1 MTTDCR
7 SELLTRVRR
16 GVATEPDRLAFDA
29 HLGSCASCR
38 ISWVLA
44 QDFDAAGA
52 AEPGDAALLAR
63 IASAAIG
70 GTVIDLQREGASVR
84 GREALARGQEAPM
97 RGQEAP
103 ARGQEASV
111 RGQEVLA
118 RGQEAP
124 VRGAPVRGDGASVWL
139 ASAPVRPDNDVRCG
153 DDDARPGTVVARRR
167 WAGWTRST
175 RICAAAAVLVA
186 GAAAAATALVQPH
199 PAAEVGPR
207 AHLLEPSLRA
217 AVSRSGARALPGGAP
232 SEGGGALPGGAPSEG
247 GGAPAP
253 TEASARE
260 LASAAPKPREAQR
273 GPSAPASSP
282 AVSTAAPSLAASTAE
297 QLFREANDARRAG
310 SSRRAIELYRALQK
324 GFATSP
330 EATLSLVSL
339 GGLLLNAGSAA
350 GALAQFDLYL
360 GTAGARPLAVEA
372 LYGRGRAL
380 RALGRTGDEAQT
392 WRRLL
397 REHPGSPYVDH
408 ARRRL
413 AELGG

>member
-1 MTTDCR
+1 MTADCR

-29 HLGSCASCR
+29 HLVSCASCR

-44 QDFDAAGA
+44 KDFDAAGA

-63 IASAAIG
+63 IANAAIG
-70 GTVIDLQREGASVR
+70 GAVIDLRREGALVRSEGAAVR
-84 GREALARGQEAPM
+84 GEGAAMGSEGA
-97 RGQEAP
+97 A
-103 ARGQEASV
+103 V
-111 RGQEVLA
+111 RGEGA
-118 RGQEAP
+118 AMGSEGAA
-124 VRGAPVRGDGASVWL
+124 VRGKGAAEWGEGAAEWGEGAAVWL
-139 ASAPVRPDNDVRCG
+139 AGAPARPDNDVRRNDVRRG
-153 DDDARPGTVVARRR
+153 DDDARPGTVLRVRRP
-167 WAGWTRST
+167 AGWTRSAWLY
-175 RICAAAAVLVA
+175 AAAAVLVA
-186 GAAAAATALVQPH
+186 GTAAAAAALVQLH
-199 PAAEVGPR
+199 PAAEVR
-207 AHLLEPSLRA
+207 SSARSLDPSLRA
-217 AVSRSGARALPGGAP
+217 AVARRRAAALPGAAP
-232 SEGGGALPGGAPSEG
+232 SDGGAAPALAAPAS
-247 GGAPAP
+247 APAP
-253 TEASARE
+253 ADAASLE
-260 LASAAPKPREAQR
+260 LASPAPKPRDAAR
-273 GPSAPASSP
+273 GPSA
-282 AVSTAAPSLAASTAE
+282 APSPTAPATAE

-339 GGLLLNAGSAA
+339 GGLLLNAGSADA
-350 GALAQFDLYL
+350 ALAQFDRYL
-360 GTAGARPLAVEA
+360 GVAGSRPLAVEA

-397 REHPGSPYVDH
+397 REHPGSPYVEQ